1 MEDIEQLKQDNAK
14 LTERLNN
21 AAKFFKDQKA
31 QIDNLTK
38 ENKQLKD
45 QIEGFEN
52 EFKSNEA
59 YSDDLNKQIDRL
71 EVKLKEQQ
79 DSYENK
85 MELLA
90 EELNTKYSN
99 LQNEYAM
106 LDNKYQDAKIEL
118 ENSLTTEAKLK
129 TDNEALRNSDK
140 ANKEA
145 YEQQKKENKETEDQF
160 NKVLSSYEKEIEA
173 LKNKNEN
180 IESQF
185 NEKVNTLQDALNKYI
200 ADTKKFNKLY
210 DDCENEKLAIQNDYD
225 ELKDKYARLE
235 IDNVMNEEY
244 NKAYLDDIYQLKNS
258 INDLISINKKL
269 EKNYNELKDNYSLCN
284 DALSKAEDIIMNLNT
299 NVNFDSETAATKNNI
314 KKENIMKSMGDRET
328 SGQNI
333 GV

>member
-1 MEDIEQLKQDNAK
+1 MFNSFLFLNKIYLYIKMEDMEQLKQDNAK

-71 EVKLKEQQ
+71 EAKLKEQQ

-85 MELLA
+85 MELLV
-90 EELNTKYSN
+90 EELNAKYSN
-99 LQNEYAM
+99 LQNEYAI

-118 ENSLTTEAKLK
+118 ENSLMTEAKLK

-145 YEQQKKENKETEDQF
+145 YEQQKKENKETEEQF
-160 NKVLSSYEKEIEA
+160 NKVLSSYEKEI
-173 LKNKNEN
+173 
-180 IESQF
+180 
-185 NEKVNTLQDALNKYI
+185 
-200 ADTKKFNKLY
+200 
-210 DDCENEKLAIQNDYD
+210 
-225 ELKDKYARLE
+225 
-235 IDNVMNEEY
+235 
-244 NKAYLDDIYQLKNS
+244 
-258 INDLISINKKL
+258 
-269 EKNYNELKDNYSLCN
+269 
-284 DALSKAEDIIMNLNT
+284 
-299 NVNFDSETAATKNNI
+299 
-314 KKENIMKSMGDRET
+314 
-328 SGQNI
+328 
-333 GV
+333 

>member
-1 MEDIEQLKQDNAK
+1 MENIEQLKQDNAK

-59 YSDDLNKQIDRL
+59 YSDDLNKQIDIL
-71 EVKLKEQQ
+71 EAKLKEQ
-79 DSYENK
+79 NV
-85 MELLA
+85 
-90 EELNTKYSN
+90 KYSD
-99 LQNEYAM
+99 LQN
-106 LDNKYQDAKIEL
+106 KL
-118 ENSLTTEAKLK
+118 ENSLATEAILR
-129 TDNEALRNSDK
+129 TDNDMLRKSDK
-140 ANKEA
+140 ENKEA
-145 YEQQKKENKETEDQF
+145 YEQQKKENKETEEQF
-160 NKVLSSYEKEIEA
+160 NKILNSYEKEIEV

-185 NEKVNTLQDALNKYI
+185 NEQVKTLQDALDKHIEDNK
-200 ADTKKFNKLY
+200 NLNNLY
-210 DDCENEKLAIQNDYD
+210 NDCENEKLAIQNDCY
-225 ELKDKYARLE
+225 ELKDKYKLLE
-235 IDNVMNEEY
+235 INNVTDI
-244 NKAYLDDIYQLKNS
+244 NKLKNS

-284 DALSKAEDIIMNLNT
+284 EALSKAEDIIMNLNT
-299 NVNFDSETAATKNNI
+299 NVNFASETAAVKNSA

>member
-38 ENKQLKD
+38 ENKQLKE

-71 EVKLKEQQ
+71 EAKLKEQ
-79 DSYENK
+79 NI
-85 MELLA
+85 
-90 EELNTKYSN
+90 NYSN
-99 LQNEYAM
+99 LQNEYAI
-106 LDNKYQDAKIEL
+106 LDNKYQDTKIEL

-145 YEQQKKENKETEDQF
+145 YEQQKKENIETEEQF
-160 NKVLSSYEKEIEA
+160 NKVLSSYEKEIED
-173 LKNKNEN
+173 LKSKNEN

-200 ADTKKFNKLY
+200 EDAKKFNKLY

-244 NKAYLDDIYQLKNS
+244 SKAYLDDIYQLKNS

-299 NVNFDSETAATKNNI
+299 NVNFDSETASSKNNNI

>member
-1 MEDIEQLKQDNAK
+1 MEDMEQLKQDNAK

-71 EVKLKEQQ
+71 EAKLKEQ
-79 DSYENK
+79 NV
-85 MELLA
+85 
-90 EELNTKYSN
+90 KYSN
-99 LQNEYAM
+99 LQNE
-106 LDNKYQDAKIEL
+106 L
-118 ENSLTTEAKLK
+118 ENSLMIESKLK

-145 YEQQKKENKETEDQF
+145 YEQQKKENKETEEQF
-160 NKVLSSYEKEIEA
+160 NKILSSYEKEIEA

-200 ADTKKFNKLY
+200 EDAKKFNKLY

-225 ELKDKYARLE
+225 ELKSKYARLE

-244 NKAYLDDIYQLKNS
+244 SKAYLDDIYQLKNS

-269 EKNYNELKDNYSLCN
+269 EKNYNDLKDNYLLCN

>member
-1 MEDIEQLKQDNAK
+1 MENIEQLKQDNAK

-59 YSDDLNKQIDRL
+59 YSDDLNKQIDIL
-71 EVKLKEQQ
+71 EAKLKEQ
-79 DSYENK
+79 NV
-85 MELLA
+85 
-90 EELNTKYSN
+90 KYSD
-99 LQNEYAM
+99 LQN
-106 LDNKYQDAKIEL
+106 KL
-118 ENSLTTEAKLK
+118 ENSLATEAILR
-129 TDNEALRNSDK
+129 TDNDTLRKSDK
-140 ANKEA
+140 ENKKA
-145 YEQQKKENKETEDQF
+145 YEQQKKENKETEEQF
-160 NKVLSSYEKEIEA
+160 NKILNSYEKEIED

-185 NEKVNTLQDALNKYI
+185 NEQVKTLQDALDKHIEDNK
-200 ADTKKFNKLY
+200 NLNNLY
-210 DDCENEKLAIQNDYD
+210 NDCENEKLAIQNDYY
-225 ELKDKYARLE
+225 ELKDKYKLLE
-235 IDNVMNEEY
+235 INNVT
-244 NKAYLDDIYQLKNS
+244 DIDKLKNL
-258 INDLISINKKL
+258 INVLISINKKL
-269 EKNYNELKDNYSLCN
+269 EKNYNELKNNYSLCN
-284 DALSKAEDIIMNLNT
+284 EALSKAEDIIMNLNT
-299 NVNFDSETAATKNNI
+299 NVNFASETAAVKNNAKNA

>member
-31 QIDNLTK
+31 QIDSLTK

-71 EVKLKEQQ
+71 EAKLKEQQ
-79 DSYENK
+79 DNYENK
-85 MELLA
+85 MELLV
-90 EELNTKYSN
+90 EELNAKYSN
-99 LQNEYAM
+99 LQNEYAI
-106 LDNKYQDAKIEL
+106 LDNKYQDTKIEL
-118 ENSLTTEAKLK
+118 ENSLTTEVKLK
-129 TDNEALRNSDK
+129 ADNEA
-140 ANKEA
+140 
-145 YEQQKKENKETEDQF
+145 
-160 NKVLSSYEKEIEA
+160 LSSYEKEIED
-173 LKNKNEN
+173 LKSKNEN
-180 IESQF
+180 IETQF

-200 ADTKKFNKLY
+200 EDAKKFNKLY

-244 NKAYLDDIYQLKNS
+244 SKAYLDDIYQLKNS

-299 NVNFDSETAATKNNI
+299 TVNFDSETAATKNNI

>member
-21 AAKFFKDQKA
+21 AAKFFKDQRA

-71 EVKLKEQQ
+71 EAKLKEQQ
-79 DSYENK
+79 DNYENK
-85 MELLA
+85 MELLV
-90 EELNTKYSN
+90 EELNAKYSN
-99 LQNEYAM
+99 LQNEYAI
-106 LDNKYQDAKIEL
+106 LDNKYQDTKIEL
-118 ENSLTTEAKLK
+118 ENSLMTEAKLK
-129 TDNEALRNSDK
+129 TDNEAL
-140 ANKEA
+140 
-145 YEQQKKENKETEDQF
+145 
-160 NKVLSSYEKEIEA
+160 SSYEKEIED
-173 LKNKNEN
+173 LKSKNEN
-180 IESQF
+180 IETQF

-200 ADTKKFNKLY
+200 EDAKKFNKLY

-244 NKAYLDDIYQLKNS
+244 SKAYLDGIYQLKNS

>member
-31 QIDNLTK
+31 QINNLTK

-71 EVKLKEQQ
+71 EAKLKEQQ

-85 MELLA
+85 MELLV
-90 EELNTKYSN
+90 EELNAKYSN
-99 LQNEYAM
+99 LQNEYAI
-106 LDNKYQDAKIEL
+106 LDNKYQDTKIEL
-118 ENSLTTEAKLK
+118 ENALTTEVKLK
-129 TDNEALRNSDK
+129 ADSEA
-140 ANKEA
+140 
-145 YEQQKKENKETEDQF
+145 
-160 NKVLSSYEKEIEA
+160 LSSYEKEIED
-173 LKNKNEN
+173 LKSKNEN
-180 IESQF
+180 IETQF

-200 ADTKKFNKLY
+200 EDAKKFNKLY

-244 NKAYLDDIYQLKNS
+244 SKAYLDDIYQLKNS

>member
-71 EVKLKEQQ
+71 EAKLKEQQ
-79 DSYENK
+79 DNYENK
-85 MELLA
+85 MELLV
-90 EELNTKYSN
+90 EELNAKYSN

-118 ENSLTTEAKLK
+118 ENSLMTEAKLK
-129 TDNEALRNSDK
+129 TDNEA
-140 ANKEA
+140 
-145 YEQQKKENKETEDQF
+145 
-160 NKVLSSYEKEIEA
+160 LSSYEKEIEA

-200 ADTKKFNKLY
+200 EDAKKFNKLY

-244 NKAYLDDIYQLKNS
+244 SKAYLDDIYQLKNS

>member
-71 EVKLKEQQ
+71 EAKLKEQQ

-85 MELLA
+85 MELLV
-90 EELNTKYSN
+90 EELNAKYSN
-99 LQNEYAM
+99 LQNEYAI
-106 LDNKYQDAKIEL
+106 LDNKYQDTKIEL
-118 ENSLTTEAKLK
+118 ENSLMTEAKLK
-129 TDNEALRNSDK
+129 ADNEALKNSNK
-140 ANKEA
+140 A
-145 YEQQKKENKETEDQF
+145 
-160 NKVLSSYEKEIEA
+160 LSSYEKEIED
-173 LKNKNEN
+173 LKSKNEN
-180 IESQF
+180 IRSQF
-185 NEKVNTLQDALNKYI
+185 NEKVNALQDALNKHI
-200 ADTKKFNKLY
+200 EDAKKFNKLY

-244 NKAYLDDIYQLKNS
+244 SKAYLDDIYQLKNS

-269 EKNYNELKDNYSLCN
+269 EKNYNDLKDNYLLCN

>member
-1 MEDIEQLKQDNAK
+1 MFNSFLFLNKIYLYIKMEDMEQLKQDNAK

-71 EVKLKEQQ
+71 EAKLKEQ
-79 DSYENK
+79 NV
-85 MELLA
+85 
-90 EELNTKYSN
+90 KYSN
-99 LQNEYAM
+99 LQNE
-106 LDNKYQDAKIEL
+106 L
-118 ENSLTTEAKLK
+118 ENSLMIESKLK

-145 YEQQKKENKETEDQF
+145 YEQQKKENKETEEQF
-160 NKVLSSYEKEIEA
+160 NKILSSYEKEIEA

-200 ADTKKFNKLY
+200 EDAKKFNKLY

-225 ELKDKYARLE
+225 ELKSKYARLE

-244 NKAYLDDIYQLKNS
+244 SKAYLDDIYQLKNS

>member
-31 QIDNLTK
+31 QIDSLTK

-71 EVKLKEQQ
+71 EAKLKEQ
-79 DSYENK
+79 NI
-85 MELLA
+85 
-90 EELNTKYSN
+90 NYSN
-99 LQNEYAM
+99 LQNEYAI
-106 LDNKYQDAKIEL
+106 LDNKYQDTKIEL
-118 ENSLTTEAKLK
+118 ENSLMTEAKLK

-145 YEQQKKENKETEDQF
+145 YEQQKKENIETEEQF
-160 NKVLSSYEKEIEA
+160 NKVLSSYEKEIED
-173 LKNKNEN
+173 LKSKNEN

-200 ADTKKFNKLY
+200 EDAKKFNKLY

-244 NKAYLDDIYQLKNS
+244 SKAYLDDIYQLKNS

-269 EKNYNELKDNYSLCN
+269 EKNYNDLKDNYSLCN
-284 DALSKAEDIIMNLNT
+284 EALSKAEDIIMNLNT
-299 NVNFDSETAATKNNI
+299 NVNFASETAAVKNNTKNA

>member
-1 MEDIEQLKQDNAK
+1 MFNSFLFLNKIYLYIKMEDMEQLKQDNAK

-71 EVKLKEQQ
+71 EAKLKEQQ

-85 MELLA
+85 MELLV
-90 EELNTKYSN
+90 EELNAKYSN
-99 LQNEYAM
+99 LQNEYAI
-106 LDNKYQDAKIEL
+106 LDNKYQDTKIEL
-118 ENSLTTEAKLK
+118 ENSLMTEAKLK
-129 TDNEALRNSDK
+129 ADNEALKNSNK
-140 ANKEA
+140 A
-145 YEQQKKENKETEDQF
+145 
-160 NKVLSSYEKEIEA
+160 LSSYEKEIED
-173 LKNKNEN
+173 LKSKNEN
-180 IESQF
+180 IRSQF

-200 ADTKKFNKLY
+200 EDAKKFNKLY

-244 NKAYLDDIYQLKNS
+244 SKAYLDDIYQLKNS

-269 EKNYNELKDNYSLCN
+269 EKNYNDLKDNYLLCN

>member
-71 EVKLKEQQ
+71 EAKLKEQ
-79 DSYENK
+79 NI
-85 MELLA
+85 
-90 EELNTKYSN
+90 KYSE
-99 LQNEYAM
+99 LQN
-106 LDNKYQDAKIEL
+106 EL
-118 ENSLTTEAKLK
+118 ENSLATEAILR
-129 TDNEALRNSDK
+129 TDNDMLRKSDK
-140 ANKEA
+140 ENKEA
-145 YEQQKKENKETEDQF
+145 YEQQKKENKETEEQF
-160 NKVLSSYEKEIEA
+160 NKILNSYEKEIED
-173 LKNKNEN
+173 LKSKNEN
-180 IESQF
+180 IETQF

-200 ADTKKFNKLY
+200 EDAKKFNKLY

-244 NKAYLDDIYQLKNS
+244 SKAYLDGIYQLKNS

>member
-31 QIDNLTK
+31 QIDSLTK

-71 EVKLKEQQ
+71 EAKLKEQ
-79 DSYENK
+79 NV
-85 MELLA
+85 
-90 EELNTKYSN
+90 KYSN
-99 LQNEYAM
+99 LQNE
-106 LDNKYQDAKIEL
+106 L
-118 ENSLTTEAKLK
+118 ENSLITEAKLK
-129 TDNEALRNSDK
+129 ADNEALRNSDK

-145 YEQQKKENKETEDQF
+145 YEQQKKENIETEEQF
-160 NKVLSSYEKEIEA
+160 NKVLSSYEKEIED
-173 LKNKNEN
+173 LKSKNEN

-200 ADTKKFNKLY
+200 EDAKKFNKLY
-210 DDCENEKLAIQNDYD
+210 DDCENEKLAMQNDYD

-244 NKAYLDDIYQLKNS
+244 SKAYLDDIYQLKNS

-269 EKNYNELKDNYSLCN
+269 EKNYNELKDINRLEFDEVLIN
-284 DALSKAEDIIMNLNT
+284 DNQYK
-299 NVNFDSETAATKNNI
+299 
-314 KKENIMKSMGDRET
+314 
-328 SGQNI
+328 
-333 GV
+333 

>member
-1 MEDIEQLKQDNAK
+1 MFNSFLFLNKIYLYIDIMEDIEQLKQDNAK
-14 LTERLNN
+14 LTQRLNN

-71 EVKLKEQQ
+71 EAKLKEQ
-79 DSYENK
+79 NI
-85 MELLA
+85 
-90 EELNTKYSN
+90 KYSE
-99 LQNEYAM
+99 LQN
-106 LDNKYQDAKIEL
+106 EL
-118 ENSLTTEAKLK
+118 ENSLATEAILR
-129 TDNEALRNSDK
+129 TDNNMLRKSDK
-140 ANKEA
+140 ENKEA
-145 YEQQKKENKETEDQF
+145 YEQQKKENKETEEQF
-160 NKVLSSYEKEIEA
+160 NKILNSYEKEIED
-173 LKNKNEN
+173 LKSKNEN
-180 IESQF
+180 IETQF

-200 ADTKKFNKLY
+200 EDAKKFNKLY

-244 NKAYLDDIYQLKNS
+244 SKAYLDGIYQLKNS

-284 DALSKAEDIIMNLNT
+284 DALSKAEDIIMNLNA

>member
-1 MEDIEQLKQDNAK
+1 MENIEQLKQDNAK

-71 EVKLKEQQ
+71 EAKLKEQQ

-85 MELLA
+85 MELLV
-90 EELNTKYSN
+90 EELNAKYSN
-99 LQNEYAM
+99 LQNEYAI
-106 LDNKYQDAKIEL
+106 LDNKYQDTKIEL
-118 ENSLTTEAKLK
+118 ENSLMTEAKLK
-129 TDNEALRNSDK
+129 ADNEALKNSNK
-140 ANKEA
+140 A
-145 YEQQKKENKETEDQF
+145 
-160 NKVLSSYEKEIEA
+160 LSSYEKEIED
-173 LKNKNEN
+173 LKSKNEN
-180 IESQF
+180 IRSQF

-200 ADTKKFNKLY
+200 EDAKKFNKLY

-244 NKAYLDDIYQLKNS
+244 SKAYLDDIYQLKNS

-269 EKNYNELKDNYSLCN
+269 EKNYNDLKDNYLLCN

>member
-1 MEDIEQLKQDNAK
+1 MENIEQLKQDNAK

-59 YSDDLNKQIDRL
+59 YSDDLNKQIDIL
-71 EVKLKEQQ
+71 EAKLKEQ
-79 DSYENK
+79 NV
-85 MELLA
+85 
-90 EELNTKYSN
+90 KYSD
-99 LQNEYAM
+99 LQN
-106 LDNKYQDAKIEL
+106 KL
-118 ENSLTTEAKLK
+118 ENSLAAEAILR
-129 TDNEALRNSDK
+129 TDNDMLRKSDK
-140 ANKEA
+140 ENKEA
-145 YEQQKKENKETEDQF
+145 YEQQKKENKETEEQF
-160 NKVLSSYEKEIEA
+160 NKILNSYEKEIEA

-185 NEKVNTLQDALNKYI
+185 NEQIKTLQDALDKHIEDNK
-200 ADTKKFNKLY
+200 NLNNLY
-210 DDCENEKLAIQNDYD
+210 NDCENEKLAIQNDYY
-225 ELKDKYARLE
+225 ELKDKYKLLE
-235 IDNVMNEEY
+235 INNVTDI
-244 NKAYLDDIYQLKNS
+244 NKLKNS

-284 DALSKAEDIIMNLNT
+284 EALSKAEDIIMNLNT
-299 NVNFDSETAATKNNI
+299 NVNFASETAAVKNSA

>member
-71 EVKLKEQQ
+71 EAKLKEQH

-85 MELLA
+85 MELLV
-90 EELNTKYSN
+90 EELNAKYSN
-99 LQNEYAM
+99 LQNEYVI
-106 LDNKYQDAKIEL
+106 LDNKYQDTKIEL
-118 ENSLTTEAKLK
+118 ENSLMTESKLK
-129 TDNEALRNSDK
+129 ADNDA
-140 ANKEA
+140 
-145 YEQQKKENKETEDQF
+145 
-160 NKVLSSYEKEIEA
+160 LSSYEKEIED
-173 LKNKNEN
+173 LKSKNEN
-180 IESQF
+180 IETQF

-200 ADTKKFNKLY
+200 EDAKKFNKLY

-244 NKAYLDDIYQLKNS
+244 SKAYLDGIYQLKNS

>member
-31 QIDNLTK
+31 QIDSLTK

-71 EVKLKEQQ
+71 EAKLKEQ
-79 DSYENK
+79 NI
-85 MELLA
+85 
-90 EELNTKYSN
+90 NYSN
-99 LQNEYAM
+99 LQNEYAI
-106 LDNKYQDAKIEL
+106 LDNKYQDTKIEL
-118 ENSLTTEAKLK
+118 ENSLMTEAKLK

-145 YEQQKKENKETEDQF
+145 YEQQKKENIETEEQF
-160 NKVLSSYEKEIEA
+160 NKVLSSYEKEIED
-173 LKNKNEN
+173 LKSKNEN

-200 ADTKKFNKLY
+200 EDAKKFNKLY

-244 NKAYLDDIYQLKNS
+244 SKAYLDDIYQLKNS

-269 EKNYNELKDNYSLCN
+269 EKNYNDLKDNYSLCN

>member
-1 MEDIEQLKQDNAK
+1 MENIEQLKQDNAK

-59 YSDDLNKQIDRL
+59 YSDDLNKQIDIL
-71 EVKLKEQQ
+71 EAKLKEQ
-79 DSYENK
+79 NV
-85 MELLA
+85 
-90 EELNTKYSN
+90 KYSD
-99 LQNEYAM
+99 LQN
-106 LDNKYQDAKIEL
+106 KL
-118 ENSLTTEAKLK
+118 ENSLATEAILR
-129 TDNEALRNSDK
+129 TDNDMLRKSDK
-140 ANKEA
+140 ENKKA
-145 YEQQKKENKETEDQF
+145 YEQQKKENKETEEQF
-160 NKVLSSYEKEIEA
+160 NKILNSYEKEIED

-185 NEKVNTLQDALNKYI
+185 NEQVKTLQDALDKHIEDNK
-200 ADTKKFNKLY
+200 NLNNLY
-210 DDCENEKLAIQNDYD
+210 NDCENEKLAIQNDYY
-225 ELKDKYARLE
+225 ELKDKYKLLE
-235 IDNVMNEEY
+235 INN
-244 NKAYLDDIYQLKNS
+244 ATDIDKLKNS

-284 DALSKAEDIIMNLNT
+284 EALSKAEDIIMNLNT
-299 NVNFDSETAATKNNI
+299 NVNFASETAAVKNNTKNA

>member
-1 MEDIEQLKQDNAK
+1 MEDIEQLKQDNVK

-45 QIEGFEN
+45 QVEGFEN

-71 EVKLKEQQ
+71 EAKLKEQH

-85 MELLA
+85 MELLV

-99 LQNEYAM
+99 LQNEYAI

-118 ENSLTTEAKLK
+118 ENSLMTEAKLK
-129 TDNEALRNSDK
+129 ADNDMLRKSD
-140 ANKEA
+140 
-145 YEQQKKENKETEDQF
+145 KENKEAEEQF
-160 NKVLSSYEKEIEA
+160 NKVLSSYKKEIED
-173 LKNKNEN
+173 LKSKNEN

-200 ADTKKFNKLY
+200 EDAKKFNKLY
-210 DDCENEKLAIQNDYD
+210 DDCENEKLAMQNDYD

-244 NKAYLDDIYQLKNS
+244 SKAYLDDIYQLKNS

-269 EKNYNELKDNYSLCN
+269 EKNYNDLKDNYSLCN

-299 NVNFDSETAATKNNI
+299 NVNFDSETASSKNNI

>member
-1 MEDIEQLKQDNAK
+1 MENIEQLKQDNAK

-21 AAKFFKDQKA
+21 AAKFFKDQNA

-71 EVKLKEQQ
+71 EAKLKEQQ

-85 MELLA
+85 MELLV

-118 ENSLTTEAKLK
+118 ENSLMTEAKLK
-129 TDNEALRNSDK
+129 TDNEAL
-140 ANKEA
+140 
-145 YEQQKKENKETEDQF
+145 
-160 NKVLSSYEKEIEA
+160 SSYEKEIED
-173 LKNKNEN
+173 LKSKNEN

-185 NEKVNTLQDALNKYI
+185 NEKVNSLQDALNKYI
-200 ADTKKFNKLY
+200 EDAKKFNKLY

-244 NKAYLDDIYQLKNS
+244 SKAYLDDIYQLKNS

-299 NVNFDSETAATKNNI
+299 NVNFDSETTATKNNI

>member
-1 MEDIEQLKQDNAK
+1 MEDIEQLKQDNVK

-45 QIEGFEN
+45 QVEGFEN

-71 EVKLKEQQ
+71 EAKLKEQH

-85 MELLA
+85 MELLV

-99 LQNEYAM
+99 LQNEYAI

-118 ENSLTTEAKLK
+118 ENSLMTEAKLK
-129 TDNEALRNSDK
+129 ADNEALRNSYK
-140 ANKEA
+140 AENKEA
-145 YEQQKKENKETEDQF
+145 EEQF
-160 NKVLSSYEKEIEA
+160 NKVLSSYEKEIED
-173 LKNKNEN
+173 LKSKNEN
-180 IESQF
+180 IRSQF
-185 NEKVNTLQDALNKYI
+185 NEKVNALQDALNKYI
-200 ADTKKFNKLY
+200 EDAKKFNKLY

-244 NKAYLDDIYQLKNS
+244 SKAYLDDIYQLKNS

-269 EKNYNELKDNYSLCN
+269 EKNYNDLKDNYSLCN

>member
-21 AAKFFKDQKA
+21 AAKFFKDQKV

-71 EVKLKEQQ
+71 EAKLKEQ
-79 DSYENK
+79 NI
-85 MELLA
+85 
-90 EELNTKYSN
+90 NYSN
-99 LQNEYAM
+99 LQNEYAI
-106 LDNKYQDAKIEL
+106 LDNKYQDTKIEL
-118 ENSLTTEAKLK
+118 ENSLMTEAKLK

-145 YEQQKKENKETEDQF
+145 YEQQKKENIETEEQF
-160 NKVLSSYEKEIEA
+160 NKVLSSYEKEIED
-173 LKNKNEN
+173 LKSKNEN

-200 ADTKKFNKLY
+200 EDAKKFNKLY

-244 NKAYLDDIYQLKNS
+244 SKAYLDDIYQLKNS

-299 NVNFDSETAATKNNI
+299 NVNFDSETASSKNNI

>member
-1 MEDIEQLKQDNAK
+1 MENIEQLKQDNAK

-59 YSDDLNKQIDRL
+59 YSYDLNKQIDIL
-71 EVKLKEQQ
+71 EAKLKEQ
-79 DSYENK
+79 NV
-85 MELLA
+85 
-90 EELNTKYSN
+90 KYSD
-99 LQNEYAM
+99 LQN
-106 LDNKYQDAKIEL
+106 KL
-118 ENSLTTEAKLK
+118 ENSLATEAILR
-129 TDNEALRNSDK
+129 TDNDMLRKSDK
-140 ANKEA
+140 ENKEA
-145 YEQQKKENKETEDQF
+145 YEQQKKENKETEEQF
-160 NKVLSSYEKEIEA
+160 NKILNSYEKEIEA

-185 NEKVNTLQDALNKYI
+185 NEQVKTLQDALDKHIEDNK
-200 ADTKKFNKLY
+200 NLNNLY
-210 DDCENEKLAIQNDYD
+210 NDCENEKLAIQNDYY
-225 ELKDKYARLE
+225 ELKDKYKLLE
-235 IDNVMNEEY
+235 INNVT
-244 NKAYLDDIYQLKNS
+244 DIDKLKNS

-284 DALSKAEDIIMNLNT
+284 EALSKAEDIIMNLNT
-299 NVNFDSETAATKNNI
+299 NVNFASETAAVKNSA

>member
-1 MEDIEQLKQDNAK
+1 MENIEQLKQDNAK

-38 ENKQLKD
+38 ENKQLKE

-71 EVKLKEQQ
+71 EAKLKEQ
-79 DSYENK
+79 NI
-85 MELLA
+85 
-90 EELNTKYSN
+90 NYSN
-99 LQNEYAM
+99 LQNEYAI
-106 LDNKYQDAKIEL
+106 LDNKYQDTKIEL

-145 YEQQKKENKETEDQF
+145 YEQQKKENIETEEQF
-160 NKVLSSYEKEIEA
+160 NKVLSSYEKEIED
-173 LKNKNEN
+173 LKSKNEN

-200 ADTKKFNKLY
+200 EDAKKFNKLY

-244 NKAYLDDIYQLKNS
+244 SKAYLDDIYQLKNS

-299 NVNFDSETAATKNNI
+299 NVNFDSETASSKNNNI

>member
-1 MEDIEQLKQDNAK
+1 MENIEQLKQDNAK

-52 EFKSNEA
+52 EFKSNEV
-59 YSDDLNKQIDRL
+59 YSDDLNKQIDIL
-71 EVKLKEQQ
+71 ESKLKEQ
-79 DSYENK
+79 NV
-85 MELLA
+85 
-90 EELNTKYSN
+90 KYSD
-99 LQNEYAM
+99 LQN
-106 LDNKYQDAKIEL
+106 KL
-118 ENSLTTEAKLK
+118 ENSLATEAILR
-129 TDNEALRNSDK
+129 TDNDMLRKSD
-140 ANKEA
+140 
-145 YEQQKKENKETEDQF
+145 KENKETEEQF
-160 NKVLSSYEKEIEA
+160 NKILNSYEKEIKD

-185 NEKVNTLQDALNKYI
+185 NEQVKTLQDALDKHIEDNK
-200 ADTKKFNKLY
+200 NLNNLY
-210 DDCENEKLAIQNDYD
+210 NDCENEKLAIQNDYY
-225 ELKDKYARLE
+225 ELKDKYKLLE
-235 IDNVMNEEY
+235 INNVT
-244 NKAYLDDIYQLKNS
+244 DIDKLKNS

-284 DALSKAEDIIMNLNT
+284 EALSKAEDIIMNLNT
-299 NVNFDSETAATKNNI
+299 NVNFASETAAVKNSA

>member
-1 MEDIEQLKQDNAK
+1 MENIEQLKQDNAK

-59 YSDDLNKQIDRL
+59 YSDDLNKQIDIL
-71 EVKLKEQQ
+71 EAKLKEQ
-79 DSYENK
+79 NV
-85 MELLA
+85 
-90 EELNTKYSN
+90 KYSD
-99 LQNEYAM
+99 LQN
-106 LDNKYQDAKIEL
+106 KL
-118 ENSLTTEAKLK
+118 ENSLATEAILR
-129 TDNEALRNSDK
+129 TDNDMLRKSDK
-140 ANKEA
+140 ENKEA
-145 YEQQKKENKETEDQF
+145 YEQQKKENKETEEQF
-160 NKVLSSYEKEIEA
+160 NKILNSYEKEIED
-173 LKNKNEN
+173 LKSKNEN
-180 IESQF
+180 IRSQF

-200 ADTKKFNKLY
+200 EDAKKFNKLY

-244 NKAYLDDIYQLKNS
+244 SKAYLDGIYQLKNS

-299 NVNFDSETAATKNNI
+299 NVNFDSETAAT
-314 KKENIMKSMGDRET
+314 RE
-328 SGQNI
+328 
-333 GV
+333 

>member
-71 EVKLKEQQ
+71 EAKLKEQQ
-79 DSYENK
+79 DNYENK
-85 MELLA
+85 MELLV
-90 EELNTKYSN
+90 EELNAKYSN
-99 LQNEYAM
+99 LQNEYAI
-106 LDNKYQDAKIEL
+106 LDNKYQDTKIEL
-118 ENSLTTEAKLK
+118 ENSLMTEAKLK
-129 TDNEALRNSDK
+129 TDNEAL
-140 ANKEA
+140 
-145 YEQQKKENKETEDQF
+145 
-160 NKVLSSYEKEIEA
+160 SSYEKEIED
-173 LKNKNEN
+173 LKSKNEN
-180 IESQF
+180 IETQF

-200 ADTKKFNKLY
+200 EDAKKFNKLY

-244 NKAYLDDIYQLKNS
+244 SKAYLDGIYQLKNS

>member
-1 MEDIEQLKQDNAK
+1 MFNSFLFLNKIYLYIKMEDMEQLKQDNAK

-71 EVKLKEQQ
+71 EAKLKEQQ

-85 MELLA
+85 MELLV
-90 EELNTKYSN
+90 EELNAKYSN
-99 LQNEYAM
+99 LQNEYAI
-106 LDNKYQDAKIEL
+106 LDNKYQDTKIEL
-118 ENSLTTEAKLK
+118 ENSLMTEAKLK
-129 TDNEALRNSDK
+129 ADNEA
-140 ANKEA
+140 
-145 YEQQKKENKETEDQF
+145 
-160 NKVLSSYEKEIEA
+160 LSSYEKEIED
-173 LKNKNEN
+173 LKSKNEN

-200 ADTKKFNKLY
+200 EDAKKFNKLY

-244 NKAYLDDIYQLKNS
+244 SKAYLDDIYQLKNS

-269 EKNYNELKDNYSLCN
+269 EKNYNDLKDNYLLCN